1 MDASTTTPPTLSRR
15 SVLASAAALTAA
27 GLTIRTASPAHALAT
42 SRTEIALPDGIQPEG
57 ITSGPG
63 AVFFV
68 GSLNDGRIVTGDL
81 LRGRTRV
88 LWPGAAGRQ
97 LRGLL
102 FDARTGIV
110 WAAGNVGAVAHVW
123 AIGSASGRLLED
135 TVVPGGGFLNDL
147 VIDGNTLWVTDSFVD
162 RLTRISLTSTGF
174 PTGAAATFLPL
185 TGQWPTFDGSAI
197 NANGIRTLPGSSGLV
212 LNNSAVGGLWR
223 VDATTGRTTQIPLTG
238 TPSVISGDG
247 LERRGTT
254 LWNVRGDGTSSVTQ
268 VELQRTASGWTGHVE
283 ARLSS
288 PRLDIPTTATYRANG
303 LYTVNARFGT
313 ASPTTASYW
322 VTRLETA

>member
-1 MDASTTTPPTLSRR
+1 MDDSTTTPPTLSRR
-15 SVLASAAALTAA
+15 SVLASAAALTAT
-27 GLTIRTASPAHALAT
+27 GLALATAGSADARTT

-81 LRGRTRV
+81 LRGTTRV
-88 LWPGAAGRQ
+88 LLPGAVGRQ

-110 WAAGNVGAVAHVW
+110 WAAGNVGTVAHVW
-123 AIGSASGRLLED
+123 AIGSASGRLLKD
-135 TVVPGGGFLNDL
+135 TIVPGGGFLNDL
-147 VIDGNTLWVTDSFVD
+147 VIDGDTLWVTDSFVD
-162 RLTRISLTSTGF
+162 RLTAVSLTSAGF

-185 TGQWPTFDGSAI
+185 TGQWPKYNGTDI

-212 LNNSAVGGLWR
+212 LNNSAVGGLWK
-223 VDATTGRTTQIPLTG
+223 VDPGTGRTTAIPLTG
-238 TPSVISGDG
+238 APAVISGDG

-268 VELQRTASGWTGHVE
+268 IELKRTASGWTGHVE

-288 PRLDIPTTATYRANG
+288 PRLDIPSTATYRANG
-303 LYTVNARFGT
+303 LYAVNARFGT
-313 ASPTTASYW
+313 ASPATASYW